1 MYNEYSGRPGYRIM
15 AVYLKR
21 RGIRISRTTMLKYM
35 RELGIKSVVHVRKY
49 RYKKGDCYK
58 KFDNLLKRDFRED
71 KPNEKWCTDFTYL
84 FLGDGAKKYNC
95 SIVDLYDRSVVSSIN
110 GKRIDADLAV
120 ATLKSALKNN
130 PSALGKVILH
140 SDQGSQFT
148 SQIFTEYCDEQGV
161 TQSMSR
167 AGCPYDNAPME
178 SYYATFKAE
187 LIEQQAFENDRQL
200 DSAVA
205 EYVYCYY
212 NHIRPHSANDY
223 MTPFEKRNKGTR

>member
-1 MYNEYSGRPGYRIM
+1 MYHEYAGRPGYRIM
-15 AVYLKR
+15 TVYLNR
-21 RGIRISRTTMLKYM
+21 RGTRISRTTTLKYM
-35 RELGIKSVVHVRKY
+35 REMGIRSVVHARRY

-58 KFDNLLKRDFRED
+58 KFDNLLKRDFRAE
-71 KPNEKWCTDFTYL
+71 KPNEKWCADFTYI
-84 FLGDGAKKYNC
+84 FLSDGARRYNC

-120 ATLKSALKNN
+120 ETLKKALRNN
-130 PSALGKVILH
+130 PSAVGKVILH

-148 SQIFTEYCDEQGV
+148 SQAFTEYCEKRRV

-178 SYYATFKAE
+178 SYYGTFKAE
-187 LIEQQAFENDRQL
+187 LIEQHSFEDDRQL
-200 DSAVA
+200 DNAVA

-212 NHIRPHSANDY
+212 NRIRPHSANGY
-223 MTPFEKRNKGTR
+223 LTPFEKRNMEIA